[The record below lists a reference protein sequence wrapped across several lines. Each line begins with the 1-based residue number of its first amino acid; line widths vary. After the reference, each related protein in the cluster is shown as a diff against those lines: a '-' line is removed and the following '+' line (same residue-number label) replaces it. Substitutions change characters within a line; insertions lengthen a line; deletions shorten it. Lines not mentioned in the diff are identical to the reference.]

1 MYRKQGLLQH
11 PRNQNST
18 YKSKCNNCSVETDEQ
33 FNVEY
38 AAKQKR

>member
-1 MYRKQGLLQH
+1 MYTKQGLLQH
-11 PRNQNST
+11 PRIQKSI
-18 YKSKCNNCSVETDEQ
+18 YKSKCNNCSMETDEL